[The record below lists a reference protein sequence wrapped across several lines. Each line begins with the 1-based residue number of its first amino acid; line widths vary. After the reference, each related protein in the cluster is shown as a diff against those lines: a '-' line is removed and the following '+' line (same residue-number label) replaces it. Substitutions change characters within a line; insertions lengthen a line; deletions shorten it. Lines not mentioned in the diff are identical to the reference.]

1 MINRRASRSSGKW
14 SRRSARATKMRP
26 RARSIW
32 KAIEALAELIADND
46 EGEGCYGVMGT
57 DSDDSDAFKLF
68 KEMGL
73 GGPRSGIGERDTR
86 GSALQTPAAE
96 FNDRGE
102 NEND

>member
-14 SRRSARATKMRP
+14 SRRSARATKTRL

-57 DSDDSDAFKLF
+57 DSDDSDAFKLQGDRAGRPSQRNRR
-68 KEMGL
+68 KRYPRL
-73 GGPRSGIGERDTR
+73 GASDTGR
-86 GSALQTPAAE
+86 GV
-96 FNDRGE
+96 
-102 NEND
+102 